1 MIEIPFPFLET
12 IEPFVEVINLLLSL
26 AIVAYGIKVHN
37 LLEGQL
43 KETWKF
49 FMFAIALFGLHELVG
64 SLSEFGVFKV
74 EGLYA
79 LTELLFILGFAVSIW
94 AFIRLFKSISQN
106 KKATTK
112 SK

>member
-1 MIEIPFPFLET
+1 MEIALPILET
-12 IEPFVEVINLLLSL
+12 IEPFVEVINLLLAL

-43 KETWKF
+43 RETWKF
-49 FMFAIALFGLHELVG
+49 FMFAITLFGLHELVG
-64 SLSEFGVFKV
+64 SLSEFGIFNVD
-74 EGLYA
+74 GLYA

-94 AFIRLFKSISQN
+94 AFIRLFKSISQH
-106 KKATTK
+106 KKVTTK